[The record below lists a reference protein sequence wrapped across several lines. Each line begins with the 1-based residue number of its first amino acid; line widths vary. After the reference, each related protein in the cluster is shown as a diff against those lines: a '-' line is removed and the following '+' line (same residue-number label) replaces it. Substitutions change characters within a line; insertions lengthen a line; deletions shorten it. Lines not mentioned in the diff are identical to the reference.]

1 MGYAHVG
8 GKVCCLAAGTVV
20 LSVDG
25 VYLCQRQAAGIIGQ
39 RILFA
44 GDARYAS
51 LLRVC
56 HSLRR
61 CMGAGIL
68 CAALIGFLVYQG
80 LSTRIMHYMFIALFA
95 IGSIIFFY
103 SADYVLNDVMEPHQR
118 VRINVLLGLDDDLA
132 GAGYNVHQSEI
143 AIGSGGLKGKGFL
156 NGTQTKAE
164 VRS

>member
-1 MGYAHVG
+1 
-8 GKVCCLAAGTVV
+8 
-20 LSVDG
+20 
-25 VYLCQRQAAGIIGQ
+25 
-39 RILFA
+39 
-44 GDARYAS
+44 
-51 LLRVC
+51 
-56 HSLRR
+56 
-61 CMGAGIL
+61 
-68 CAALIGFLVYQG
+68 
-80 LSTRIMHYMFIALFA
+80 MHYMFIALFA

-156 NGTQTKAE
+156 NGTQTKVE